1 MRRDPQPLL
10 SPPGPPH
17 LLHSKTI
24 MLFKIIAFLAAAIPV
39 LLFLRSV
46 VLRRPSR
53 MREGMKEFRRQAD
66 LAVWACIGLVGVV
79 VAFALG
85 KLVWAWWS
93 PL

>member
-1 MRRDPQPLL
+1 MIATREKR
-10 SPPGPPH
+10 PPH
-17 LLHSKTI
+17 LLHSPSI

-66 LAVWACIGLVGVV
+66 LAVWACIGLVGVI

-85 KLVWAWWS
+85 KLIWAWWS